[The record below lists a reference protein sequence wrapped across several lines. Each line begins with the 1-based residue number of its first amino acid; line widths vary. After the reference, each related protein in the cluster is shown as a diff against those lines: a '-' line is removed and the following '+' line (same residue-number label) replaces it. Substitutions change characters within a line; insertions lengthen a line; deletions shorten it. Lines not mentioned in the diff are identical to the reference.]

1 MTKARRVPDYLG
13 HILKAIERIERY
25 TDYMDELVFLGNEL
39 VQDAVI
45 RNIEIIGE
53 ASNNIQRVDAAIA
66 RARIAREGGQRR
78 QEAGKRL
85 AGTGRRNEERGL
97 AGIGQRE
104 QLELVRARRPA
115 MGGEPVPEL
124 RGQRLDSFVH
134 GGDNGAAS

>member
-53 ASNNIQRVDAAIA
+53 ASNNIQRVDAEFAA
-66 RARIAREGGQRR
+66 RHEDIPWLVMYTMRNRVSHGYDKVDMEIIWNTIQSDLPNLYAQIQGALASLRDHDEG
-78 QEAGKRL
+78 
-85 AGTGRRNEERGL
+85 
-97 AGIGQRE
+97 
-104 QLELVRARRPA
+104 
-115 MGGEPVPEL
+115 MEP
-124 RGQRLDSFVH
+124 
-134 GGDNGAAS
+134 